1 MAHAL
6 GVECGIIRTFS
17 SDELDCLRMP
27 WHRLAVSTVP
37 AHAERVY
44 DLSLRVLMGAVAVTL
59 IACIGFLTWRWL
71 NPTPVPSSMV
81 QLTAVSRTAHSQ
93 VPMPEPVQTATAQVL
108 LKPGQMYRCER
119 NGRVTFS
126 DLPCTEG
133 SSRVMSL
140 PVAK

>member
-1 MAHAL
+1 
-6 GVECGIIRTFS
+6 
-17 SDELDCLRMP
+17 
-27 WHRLAVSTVP
+27 
-37 AHAERVY
+37 
-44 DLSLRVLMGAVAVTL
+44 MGAVVVTL

-71 NPTPVPSSMV
+71 SPAPAPSSIV
-81 QLTAVSRTAHSQ
+81 PLTAVSRTAHLQ
-93 VPMPEPVQTATAQVL
+93 LPAPEPVPTATAQVL
-108 LKPGQMYRCER
+108 LKPGQMYRCDR